1 MLEKIKTYR
10 GQVTPKEVER
20 LNWLG
25 SQVPENG
32 LIVEIGS
39 YRGKSGASIA
49 SGMPKSARL
58 MSIDPWLHQGE
69 TRQEYET
76 IETVKEYHDN
86 LKEWKPRVIQIIG
99 YPNEVAPF
107 VGEID
112 LLFIDA
118 IKNGVTPI
126 WEHWL
131 PKVKVGGWI
140 ASHDYLPDE
149 EHEQYYPE
157 VVKCIHEMV
166 KPITDQHHHIDY
178 TFSGKRIC

>member
-32 LIVEIGS
+32 LIVEIGA

-49 SGMPKSARL
+49 SGMPKTARL

-69 TRQEYET
+69 TKQEYET

-126 WEHWL
+126 WETWL
-131 PKVKVGGWI
+131 PKVKIGGWI
-140 ASHDYLPDE
+140 ASHDYLPDP
-149 EHEQYYPE
+149 EHDQFYPE

-166 KPITDQHHHIDY
+166 KPITSEHHHIDY